1 MAETMSRLAIYLQRD
16 NIIML
21 GHIEQHNIYIPLV
34 RKKNGTLM
42 AKQSFQDESLGVLV
56 TL

>member
-1 MAETMSRLAIYLQRD
+1 MAETMSRLSIYLQRD